1 MQVQASTQQEPRAD
15 RHEPFRADRLPAAE
29 DGPQASVAHRSF
41 LHPFSTPEPPEPLA
55 QLPSVLHPEPLA
67 QLPSALHPAQ
77 QLPQDPGTEPSDL
90 RVPQSEQPRQ
100 ALVDSPEP
108 CSLPWSAATRTAHRL
123 LLHDARR

>member
-29 DGPQASVAHRSF
+29 DDPQASVAHHSF
-41 LHPFSTPEPPEPLA
+41 LHPFSTTEPPEPLA
-55 QLPSVLHPEPLA
+55 QLPSV
-67 QLPSALHPAQ
+67 LHPAQ

-100 ALVDSPEP
+100 GQVDSPEP